1 MKTTVRIIAVLLLV
15 CMLGATVVACGKKL
29 SGTYSAE
36 IIGTGVEYVFDG
48 SKVSINLKAAG
59 IQIASAEGTYS
70 IDGDKITFESE
81 VQVSPMFLAWCCSFG
96 DKLKVSSPPTVLE
109 AIEDYT
115 RALYQMYKGDSNV

>member
-36 IIGTGVEYVFDG
+36 FIGTGVEYVFDG

-59 IQIASAEGTYS
+59 VQLASAEGTYS
-70 IDGDKITFESE
+70 IDGDKITIEFESE
-81 VQVSPMFLAWCCSFG
+81 D
-96 DKLKVSSPPTVLE
+96 DKVKNYAGTFDFE
-109 AIEDYT
+109 EGEDYIKIGAFGKFT
-115 RALYQMYKGDSNV
+115 KKAD